1 MDYHLVVPRPRGAI
15 GPPKRTIRA
24 IREFVEDDG
33 PPPDEL
39 LEVRLISEFGWT
51 LEELDAQ
58 DEARALRLLAARNI
72 EGAVRHVTEAVRGHR
87 VDSIPV
93 GVWRLFKLA
102 GEDAEENAL

>member
-1 MDYHLVVPRPRGAI
+1 MDHHQLVPRSRGAI
-15 GPPKRTIRA
+15 GPPKSVVGA
-24 IREFVEDDG
+24 IRSFVEDDG

-39 LEVRLISEFGWT
+39 VEVRLVSEFGWT

-72 EGAVRHVTEAVRGHR
+72 ESAIRHVTEAVRGHR

-93 GVWRLFKLA
+93 GIWQLYKA
-102 GEDAEENAL
+102 ATEEDV